1 MVRVAMVEDDEAIV
15 GFVAKGLRAEG
26 YRVDVFTSGKEVLL
40 GVDPSRN
47 DFEVMIL
54 DLGLPEV
61 DGQDLIKVFRQR
73 GGKFPIIVL
82 SARSGIDD
90 KVMALE
96 AGADDYM
103 SKPFHFSELLA
114 RVRVALR
121 PSVGGATTT
130 LSVGD
135 LSLDLVSKVATRGH
149 HRIELAPREWAL
161 LEMFLRAPDRVFS
174 RAQILSNVWEY
185 SFEPGSNVV
194 DVYVGY
200 LRKKINFP
208 GMAPLI
214 ETIRGVGYR
223 LKSQDEVGEN

>member
-1 MVRVAMVEDDEAIV
+1 MTRVAMVEDDEAIV

-26 YRVDVFTSGKEVLL
+26 YRVDVFTTGREALL
-40 GVDPSRN
+40 GVDPARS
-47 DFEVMIL
+47 DVDVMIL

-73 GGKFPIIVL
+73 GGTFPIIVL
-82 SARSGIDD
+82 SARTGVDD
-90 KVMALE
+90 KVTALE
-96 AGADDYM
+96 GGADDYM

-121 PSVGGATTT
+121 PAVGSAATT
-130 LSVGD
+130 LSAGD

-174 RAQILSNVWEY
+174 RTQILSNVWEY

-208 GMAPLI
+208 GMSPMI
-214 ETIRGVGYR
+214 QTVRGVGYR
-223 LKSQDEVGEN
+223 LLSLADVG